1 MERFSVTE
9 AVEMAVQTERLGY
22 QFYKE
27 MAGKFKDN
35 KRLADLFTTL
45 ANKERAH
52 ERIFEELKDTVV
64 EAEPEGWEEAQN
76 YFRAMMQSEFFM
88 GKGKSL
94 PSMKNIR
101 SLEDAVDFAL
111 GFEKETL
118 LYYLGLRGAV
128 SDTKAVDDIIEE
140 ERSHIAWLN
149 GFKGSL
155 KS

>member
-27 MAGKFKDN
+27 MAERFKGV
-35 KRLADLFTTL
+35 KGLTDLFTTL
-45 ANKERAH
+45 ANKEHAH

-64 EAEPEGWEEAQN
+64 ETEPEGWEEAQN

-88 GKGKSL
+88 GKGKAL
-94 PSMKNIR
+94 PSMRNIR
-101 SLEDAVDFAL
+101 SMEEAVDFAL
-111 GFEKETL
+111 GFEKESL
-118 LYYLGLRGAV
+118 LYYVGLRAAV
-128 SDTKAVDDIIEE
+128 RDSKAVDRIIEE
-140 ERSHIAWLN
+140 EQSHIAWLN

-155 KS
+155 RH